1 MNNINNR
8 HFRITEVIKNKCFL
22 KLSIISLLMILLL
35 CSCNKNNGN
44 VYDDIEVVNKGDNI
58 SENIDD
64 EDIEEVNQSDD
75 KISEDIAYSNLEE
88 ALAKIKEE
96 VKTLTG
102 LDDVDISELFS
113 FENTYYVK
121 VKIHD
126 LMLHYDY
133 IYAESGESTAVT
145 AYTDRSLNNIEEKI
159 CGDYYEI
166 WRYENGD
173 LKRILYNM
181 EDVVYSQDDDKII
194 IDGAYNSYIIKLESD
209 NEGKEKILYE
219 CYYTDI
225 LNSDNGDFT
234 CYINDFFSVCVID
247 NNENKIILNKYIYL
261 ENEFSKEDF
270 KLDNNKVFF
279 PSRMWIMETGWIKNS
294 NMAYFACLDLSN
306 VFFVIDID
314 KKIISQPNFT
324 TGRGYESFIDKDNGY
339 IVSGDTYYAL
349 DTDTYMMNHLE
360 KQYNYFYLINLYT
373 LEKFEIAKSIRTKIE
388 FKKEDDNNMS
398 YTASS
403 GERVTVDIS
412 DMIGKGRSHV
422 RDGFKDILYSQLNLD
437 EVDNVNF
444 HKFNDI
450 IYAVVDDGENKMLTQ
465 YTEDNK
471 VNIIE
476 DALDDINF
484 SELGKYIS
492 LYNENGDIIVLD
504 TSGNIYLKDNVFN
517 YNSNNDIDS
526 KNQDDENNIELG
538 ITVWGKNNDKLYILT
553 KNGDRLRNIFEVNLV
568 EKSIR
573 DLAYDIDCRYENI
586 YIDISEGLVVYST
599 FPGHIFYSYDKE
611 VNDDVCL
618 YVKYFNSGEKVEIAR
633 AKGESIHFYIFGN
646 ELNYYCIE
654 NDDIQGVY
662 ELTGDGLV
670 NISQEQENLQKQQL
684 SLTGISLTKYII
696 SS

>member
-1 MNNINNR
+1 
-8 HFRITEVIKNKCFL
+8 
-22 KLSIISLLMILLL
+22 MILLL

-696 SS
+696 SSWKKHIV